1 MTKKEK
7 ELVFDLVYYAKA
19 VGLNG
24 HTGIKELLK
33 EAIEKVEPLLKK

>member
-1 MTKKEK
+1 MTAKEK
-7 ELVFDLVYYAKA
+7 IIVGELVKYAKA

-24 HTGIKELLK
+24 HTGVRELLK